1 MSRLKI
7 KRNTTNSDAPENT
20 QLVRGELAFNEA
32 TESLY
37 IGKGTSGST
46 ADEIVNLGGKGL
58 FLALT
63 GAQTAAGNKTF
74 SGNLTVGG
82 NLTVNGTTTTVNST
96 TTTVDDPVFTLGGDS
111 APGSD
116 DNKDRGI
123 EFRYHDGSNAKIG
136 FFGWDDS
143 AQGFNF
149 LTAATNSS
157 EVFSGTEAKLIAGSL
172 DISGDADIDGTLE
185 ADAITVNGTA
195 LSSVIAGTTVTN
207 ATNAAGLTGTPNI
220 TVGVVTAG
228 SLDISGDADID
239 GTLEADA
246 ITVNGTAL
254 AASATTDT
262 TNASNISS
270 GTLAAA
276 RVATLNQNTT
286 GSAATLTNARTIGGV
301 SFDGSANIDLPG
313 VNSAGNQNTSGT
325 AAGLSGT
332 PNITVGVVTGGSL
345 DISGDADIDGTLE
358 ADAITVNGSTLAS
371 VIAGTTVTTATNA
384 THVVLTD
391 NESTNENNLI
401 PFAEDTSATGN
412 VGLET
417 DGDFHYNPSTGKVT
431 ATEFEG
437 TIDGGTWS

>member
-63 GAQTAAGNKTF
+63 GVQTAAGNKTF

-172 DISGDADIDGTLE
+172 DISGNADIDGTLE
-185 ADAITVNGTA
+185 ADNITVNGTA

-332 PNITVGVVTGGSL
+332 PNITVGVVTGG
-345 DISGDADIDGTLE
+345 
-358 ADAITVNGSTLAS
+358 
-371 VIAGTTVTTATNA
+371 
-384 THVVLTD
+384 
-391 NESTNENNLI
+391 
-401 PFAEDTSATGN
+401 
-412 VGLET
+412 
-417 DGDFHYNPSTGKVT
+417 
-431 ATEFEG
+431 
-437 TIDGGTWS
+437 

>member
-157 EVFSGTEAKLIAGSL
+157 EVFSGTEAKLIAGAL
-172 DISGDADIDGTLE
+172 DISGDAEVDGTLE

-332 PNITVGVVTGGSL
+332 PNITVGVVTGG
-345 DISGDADIDGTLE
+345 
-358 ADAITVNGSTLAS
+358 
-371 VIAGTTVTTATNA
+371 
-384 THVVLTD
+384 
-391 NESTNENNLI
+391 
-401 PFAEDTSATGN
+401 
-412 VGLET
+412 
-417 DGDFHYNPSTGKVT
+417 
-431 ATEFEG
+431 
-437 TIDGGTWS
+437 

>member
-1 MSRLKI
+1 MSKLKI

-20 QLVRGELAFNEA
+20 QLVRGELAYNEA

-37 IGKGTSGST
+37 VGSGDNGSGL
-46 ADEIVNLGGKGL
+46 AGSVVNLGGKGL
-58 FLALT
+58 FVDKATNQT
-63 GAQTAAGNKTF
+63 GIAGNKTF
-74 SGNLTVGG
+74 SGNITVTGD
-82 NLTVNGTTTTVNST
+82 LTVNGTTTTVNST
-96 TTTVDDPVFTLGGDS
+96 TTTVDDPVFTIGGDS

-157 EVFSGTEAKLIAGSL
+157 EVFSGTEAKLI
-172 DISGDADIDGTLE
+172 
-185 ADAITVNGTA
+185 
-195 LSSVIAGTTVTN
+195 
-207 ATNAAGLTGTPNI
+207 
-220 TVGVVTAG
+220 AG

>member
-46 ADEIVNLGGKGL
+46 ADEIVNLGCKGL

-123 EFRYHDGSNAKIG
+123 EFRYHDGSSARIG

-172 DISGDADIDGTLE
+172 DISGDAD
-185 ADAITVNGTA
+185 V
-195 LSSVIAGTTVTN
+195 
-207 ATNAAGLTGTPNI
+207 
-220 TVGVVTAG
+220 
-228 SLDISGDADID
+228 D

-332 PNITVGVVTGGSL
+332 PNVTVGVVTGGSL

-371 VIAGTTVTTATNA
+371 VIAGTTVITATNA